1 MEKSMKTQTVD
12 QHAGAIEFQPATS
25 SPILSFRGLRAV
37 YRIALP
43 AAISLLAI
51 SMGAATSAAAQA
63 ATPSSPSAAAG
74 QKVTQI
80 LIPAS
85 LTSSVDAKKKKP
97 GEEVVVKTAGNVRL
111 ADGTVISRGAKI
123 VGHVTEA
130 KTRSGSDA
138 QSSLGIVFDKINLS
152 DGKTLAITGV
162 IQALAPNPN
171 PDQGEGV
178 NYGGMNQTLQ
188 HATPS
193 AGGTSPV
200 IPILSEDSVG
210 VQGIKNL
217 QLGSDGVFKSDQ
229 KTVKLDFG
237 SQVVLRAQLASGS

>member
-12 QHAGAIEFQPATS
+12 QNADRTEFQPATS
-25 SPILSFRGLRAV
+25 SHVLSFRGFRAV
-37 YRIALP
+37 YRIALS
-43 AAISLLAI
+43 AAILLLAI
-51 SMGAATSAAAQA
+51 SVCTATNAGAQA
-63 ATPSSPSAAAG
+63 AAPSSPNPAAG

-85 LTSSVDAKKKKP
+85 LTSSLDAKKKKP

-111 ADGTVISRGAKI
+111 ADGTVISRGAKV
-123 VGHVTEA
+123 VGHVTES
-130 KTRSGSDA
+130 KTRSGSEA

-162 IQALAPNPN
+162 IQAFAPNPN
-171 PDQGEGV
+171 SDQGDGV

-188 HATPS
+188 HSTPS

-200 IPILSEDSVG
+200 VPILSEDSVG

-229 KTVKLDFG
+229 KTVKLDYG